1 MMFMVVIMVI
11 VVVVR
16 ALGVVMLMVL
26 MVAFGDMLSA
36 VLVSYV
42 LDFRMEISLHVS

>member
-16 ALGVVMLMVL
+16 ALGVVMLMV